1 VHVRRR
7 LVTLLLLL
15 FAGMAIAS
23 APVAA
28 AQDGKAQDGEALQ
41 GTLEG
46 PDDAPV
52 PGVEITVLRD
62 GEPVGSATSGPDGR
76 WEVSVPGPGQYDV
89 TLDTATLPEGL
100 SPRDEDSATLRDVT
114 VRPGQQRT
122 VLFPLTAGS
131 AKGDE
136 PGAGTTPAPP
146 GAGGTAGQGIGAK
159 VAQLL
164 VSGVKY
170 GTIIAITAIGLS
182 LVFGTTGLIN
192 FAHGELVTIGAMTA
206 FFLNAAA
213 IGPGMPLIAAA
224 VIAIGVG
231 ALVGGALERGLWRPL
246 RSRGTG
252 RINLF
257 IISIGL
263 ALFLR
268 HIILVFFGSRPQ
280 PYADYTL
287 QRALQFGPVAITP
300 RDLVIT
306 LLALAVLLAVG
317 LMLQRSRIGKAMRA
331 VADDRD
337 LAAASGVDVSRVILH
352 VWLLGG
358 ALAALGGVL
367 FGLSEIVTWD
377 MGFRLLLL
385 MFAAVILGGLGSAF
399 GAMAGGLLVGLV
411 AQLSTL
417 YFPVELQN
425 AWALGVLILVLLVRP
440 RGILGRA
447 ERVG

>member
-1 VHVRRR
+1 MGGR
-7 LVTLLLLL
+7 LVAFLLLIL
-15 FAGMAIAS
+15 AGMATTAG
-23 APVAA
+23 ATAL
-28 AQDGKAQDGEALQ
+28 AQDGEVLQ

-46 PDDAPV
+46 PDGAAV

-62 GEPVGSATSGPDGR
+62 GEPVGTATSGTDGR
-76 WEVSVPGPGQYDV
+76 WEVALPGPGQYDV
-89 TLDTATLPEGL
+89 SLDTSTLPEGL
-100 SPRDEDSATLRDVT
+100 SPRNEDGAMLRDVT

-131 AKGDE
+131 PNGDA

-146 GAGGTAGQGIGAK
+146 GAGGTAGPSIGSR
-159 VAQLL
+159 VPQLL
-164 VSGVKY
+164 VSGVTY

-213 IGPGMPLIAAA
+213 IGPGIPLIAATA
-224 VIAIGVG
+224 VAVGVG
-231 ALVGGALERGLWRPL
+231 ALVGGTLERGLWRPL
-246 RSRGTG
+246 RNRGTG

-268 HIILVFFGSRPQ
+268 HIILVFFGSRPR
-280 PYADYTL
+280 PYADYTI
-287 QRALQFGPVAITP
+287 QQALQWGPISITP

-306 LLALAVLLAVG
+306 VLALLVLLAVG
-317 LMLQRSRIGKAMRA
+317 LMLLRTRIGKAMRA
-331 VADDRD
+331 VADDRE
-337 LAAASGVDVSRVILH
+337 LAAASGVDVSRVILF

-358 ALAALGGVL
+358 GLAALGGVL
-367 FGLSEIVTWD
+367 FGLSFVVTWD

-385 MFAAVILGGLGSAF
+385 MFAAVIVGGLGSAF

-425 AWALGVLILVLLVRP
+425 AWALGVLILVLLLRP
-440 RGILGRA
+440 QGILGRA
-447 ERVG
+447 QRVG

>member
-1 VHVRRR
+1 MA
-7 LVTLLLLL
+7 VTS
-15 FAGMAIAS
+15 G
-23 APVAA
+23 AA
-28 AQDGKAQDGEALQ
+28 ALAQDGEVLQ

-46 PDDAPV
+46 PDGDPV
-52 PGVEITVLRD
+52 PEVVITVEGD
-62 GEPVGSATSGPDGR
+62 GQQVGTATSGPDGN
-76 WEVSVPGPGQYDV
+76 WTVPLPAPGTYDV
-89 TLDTATLPEGL
+89 LLDAGTLPEGL
-100 SPRDEDSATLRDVT
+100 RLRDEDDATLTDVT

-122 VLFPLTAGS
+122 VLFPLESGSGEPEAG
-131 AKGDE
+131 
-136 PGAGTTPAPP
+136 PGAAPAPP
-146 GAGGTAGQGIGAK
+146 PGPTEPAGPSFGSRL
-159 VAQLL
+159 AQLL
-164 VSGVKY
+164 VAGVKY
-170 GTIIAITAIGLS
+170 GTIIAITSIGLS

-213 IGPGMPLIAAA
+213 LGPGLALIPAA
-224 VIAIGVG
+224 VVAIAVG

-246 RSRGTG
+246 RIRGTG

-263 ALFLR
+263 SLFLR
-268 HIILVFFGSRPQ
+268 HIILVFYGSRPQ
-280 PYADYTL
+280 PYASYTIQQAIEL
-287 QRALQFGPVAITP
+287 GPIAITP

-306 LLALAVLLAVG
+306 LVTLGVLLAVG

-337 LAAASGVDVSRVILH
+337 LAESSGVDVSRVILY

-358 ALAALGGVL
+358 GLAALGGVL

-417 YFPVELQN
+417 YFPIELQN